1 MSCLLQFIDTVNKW
15 IGRAVSFLIVVLTGA
30 VTYEVVARYVFKHP
44 TIWAHET
51 SSMLFGA
58 YILLGG
64 AYTLQVG
71 GHVNMDVV
79 YGRLSGR
86 TKNILD
92 VVTLCIIL
100 LLCGVLMWR
109 GGEAAWRSLRMLEHS
124 GSIWNP
130 PVYPIKLV
138 LPLGAFLLFLQGV
151 VKFLREV
158 VYRER

>member
-1 MSCLLQFIDTVNKW
+1 MSYTLQFIDNVNKW
-15 IGRAVSFLIVVLTGA
+15 LGRAVSFLIVVLTTV
-30 VTYEVVARYVFKHP
+30 VTYEVAARYIFKHP

-58 YILLGG
+58 YIVLGG
-64 AYTLQVG
+64 AYTLRVG

-79 YGRLSGR
+79 YGHLSR
-86 TKNILD
+86 KTKDIFD
-92 VVTLCIIL
+92 VVTLCITL
-100 LLCGVLMWR
+100 LLCGVLVWR
-109 GGEAAWRSLRMLEHS
+109 GGETAWRALRMLEHS

-130 PVYPIKLV
+130 PVYPIRLV
-138 LPLGAFLLFLQGV
+138 LPLGAFLLFLQAV